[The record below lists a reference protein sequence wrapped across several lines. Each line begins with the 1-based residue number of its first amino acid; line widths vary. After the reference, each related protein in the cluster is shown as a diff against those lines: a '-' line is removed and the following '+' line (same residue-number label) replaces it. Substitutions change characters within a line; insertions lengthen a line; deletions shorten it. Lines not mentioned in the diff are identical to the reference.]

1 MSTSDTN
8 ALQKMQVFM
17 ALDLPLIGYRVKNLF
32 KTSPSFG
39 QDKLGFPLAEKSA
52 KTIEQLI
59 IKSHERPLDVNGAI
73 PWGMGVDKCCPPKDL
88 KQLWIYGTPYYDQ
101 LTPSE
106 RLETAWIE
114 TARDVS
120 MFINLEQFLP
130 PLYMGYVNRYGRSLP
145 AQVFEYLMVF
155 SKEEIVHTM
164 MFRRYMQLAGLP
176 QFRAPAAYAK
186 LVALL
191 PELHPCVGIL
201 ATLVVEWVAELGA
214 IHATQG
220 EDVDPLTRDMFKQ
233 HHFDEVRHIGF
244 ASRVVEDY
252 FGAASDAELKR
263 IRQLFRRLIPKILDA
278 YRYNPEVAE
287 HTRFKFPVAADDVD
301 AIASIRKSH
310 HNQQLDVM
318 RFKDMINW
326 FKKLELM

>member
-1 MSTSDTN
+1 MSTPDTN

-17 ALDLPLIGYRVKNLF
+17 ALDLPLIGYRVKNLL

-39 QDKLGFPLAEKSA
+39 EDKLNFPLAERSA
-52 KTIEQLI
+52 KTIEQLV

-73 PWGMGVDKCCPPKDL
+73 PWDIGIDRRRPPKDL
-88 KQLWIYGTPYYDQ
+88 KQLWIYGTPFYDQ
-101 LTPSE
+101 LTPAE
-106 RLETAWIE
+106 RLETAWVE

-145 AQVFEYLMVF
+145 RPVFEYLMVF

-201 ATLVVEWVAELGA
+201 ATLVVEWVAELGS
-214 IHATQG
+214 IHGTQG
-220 EDVDPLTRDMFKQ
+220 EDVDPLTREMFKQ
-233 HHFDEVRHIGF
+233 HHFDEVR
-244 ASRVVEDY
+244 RV
-252 FGAASDAELKR
+252 
-263 IRQLFRRLIPKILDA
+263 RRGTLAHP
-278 YRYNPEVAE
+278 
-287 HTRFKFPVAADDVD
+287 PVVPAFD
-301 AIASIRKSH
+301 S
-310 HNQQLDVM
+310 
-318 RFKDMINW
+318 
-326 FKKLELM
+326 